1 MTLVTKRRVRRM
13 GGSCKF
19 SIPMEW
25 VKQNRIKGGMDLQV
39 ISDEVVIILP
49 PRDYTGADIDD
60 IFNRMC
66 QLAKAVVVK

>member
-1 MTLVTKRRVRRM
+1 
-13 GGSCKF
+13 
-19 SIPMEW
+19 MEW